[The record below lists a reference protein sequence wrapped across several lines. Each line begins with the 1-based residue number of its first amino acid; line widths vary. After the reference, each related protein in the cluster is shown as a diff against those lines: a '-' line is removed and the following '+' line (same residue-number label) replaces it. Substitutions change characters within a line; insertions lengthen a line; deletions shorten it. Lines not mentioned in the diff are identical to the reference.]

1 MIKGKT
7 NSGFEFE
14 LSEET
19 INNMELVDA
28 LAEASDDDPISVS
41 RVVKLFLGDDL
52 RKKLYDHLR
61 NEQGRV
67 PVAAVNTEVMEI
79 FQAFGKKGKN

>member
-19 INNMELVDA
+19 INSMELVDA

-67 PVAAVNTEVMEI
+67 PIAVVNTEVMEI
-79 FQAFGKKGKN
+79 FQAFGKNGKN